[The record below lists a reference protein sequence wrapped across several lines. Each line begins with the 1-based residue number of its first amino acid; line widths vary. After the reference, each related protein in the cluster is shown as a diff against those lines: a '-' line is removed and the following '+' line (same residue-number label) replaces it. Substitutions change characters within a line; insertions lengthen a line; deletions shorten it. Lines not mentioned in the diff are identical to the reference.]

1 MDIVKL
7 IGEAAESCIE
17 NEHIFLVDVNVK
29 GHARHQKVLVFIHG
43 DESFGI
49 DECSAIS
56 HRLGDILEEKQWITE
71 NYTIEVSSPGVDKPL
86 KFIRQYPKHVGRDM
100 EIVMKDKARL
110 TGKLAKVEEEY
121 LFIVPVGGKQKNKE
135 KDAQVKLAFSDIE
148 KAKVLV
154 RL

>member
-1 MDIVKL
+1 LDIVKL

-29 GHARHQKVLVFIHG
+29 GHAGHQKVLVFIDG

-86 KFIRQYPKHVGRDM
+86 KFQRQYPKHIGRDM

-121 LFIVPVGGKQKNKE
+121 LFIVPSGGKQKNKE